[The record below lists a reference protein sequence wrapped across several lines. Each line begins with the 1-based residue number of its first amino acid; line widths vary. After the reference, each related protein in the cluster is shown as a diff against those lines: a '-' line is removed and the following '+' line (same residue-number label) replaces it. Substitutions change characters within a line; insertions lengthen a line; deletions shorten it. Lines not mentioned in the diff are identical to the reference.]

1 MGKSPPKVLCIG
13 GSDPA
18 QGAGVQMDARVV
30 RAFGMEPLTVVTVDT
45 VQNEQGLQQATPR
58 RLRTFADDLLAA
70 LEAEPRAVKLGALG
84 DELLTEA
91 VAEMLEPWVGKFPIV
106 LDPVTLASRAKEG
119 VTLNSKRGQELM
131 WQLLLPL
138 VTVVTPNQ
146 TEFALA
152 ELAYRRAG
160 ACLVKGGHAST
171 MAVTDILLQSG
182 QEPIEITHSRL
193 AGATEIHGTGCAL
206 SSAIACLLAEGQDL
220 ETAAHRA
227 IQIMHGW
234 LQDTLAQESGQLVL
248 KPPRWMRTEA

>member
-1 MGKSPPKVLCIG
+1 MGKSQPKVLCIG

-30 RAFGMEPLTVVTVDT
+30 RAFGMEALTVVTVDT
-45 VQNEQGLQQATPR
+45 VQNEEGLQQATPR

-70 LEAEPRAVKLGALG
+70 LEAEPSAVKLGALG

-91 VAEMLEPWVGKFPIV
+91 VTEMLEPWVGRFPMV
-106 LDPVTLASRAKEG
+106 LDPVTQASRAKDG
-119 VTLNSKRGQELM
+119 VSLNTKRGQELM
-131 WQLLLPL
+131 WQHLLPL
-138 VTVVTPNQ
+138 VTVATPNQ

-152 ELAYRRAG
+152 EQAYRQAG

-171 MAVTDILLQSG
+171 MAVHDVLLQTG
-182 QEPIEITHSRL
+182 QDPVEIVHSRL

-206 SSAIACLLAEGQDL
+206 ASALACLLAEGQDL
-220 ETAAHRA
+220 ETAAQRA

-234 LQDTLAQESGQLVL
+234 LQDTIAQEHRELVL
-248 KPPRWMRTEA
+248 KPPRWMRDKA